1 MRVERAPDSYSGVAM
16 YDFESLTGT
25 RIQATRP
32 TIEHF
37 YKMYHEPEFSEGES
51 GELGRI
57 HYAEVL
63 RLVSELEGSE

>member
-1 MRVERAPDSYSGVAM
+1 MKVEQVEDSYGGVAM
-16 YDFESLTGT
+16 YEFDSLTGV
-25 RIQATRP
+25 RIQATRS

-37 YKMYHEPEFSEGES
+37 YRMYHEPDFSEGES

-63 RLVSELEGSE
+63 RLIDELE